1 MSAASERA
9 AVESRF
15 TAQWT
20 GTPMAH
26 VVFDNLAYTPVQGT
40 PYVRVSIRPGTS
52 ERITIGSREHR
63 TVGVIII
70 QIFTP
75 VGTGTADARA
85 MADQAAAI
93 FRDQEFGGLLCRS
106 PSIQNVGQSTDWTQF
121 NVTVPYQRDEV
132 FA

>member
-1 MSAASERA
+1 MSAETERA
-9 AVESRF
+9 AVEGRF

-20 GTPMAH
+20 GTPLAH
-26 VVFDNLAYTPVQGT
+26 VVFDNIAYVPVQGT
-40 PYVRVSIRPGTS
+40 PYVRLSIRPGNS

-63 TVGVIII
+63 TVGLIVV

-75 VGTGTADARA
+75 LGQGTSDARVLA
-85 MADQAAAI
+85 EQAAAI
-93 FRDQEFGGLLCRS
+93 FRDQEFGGVLCRS
-106 PSIQNVGQSTDWTQF
+106 ASIQNVGQSTDWNQF